1 MGTLPRDKYRADGFI
16 NINDTINTIYFN
28 QNVTPDPTKLDWSN
42 STTDGSSFENIELI
56 TFSDDKVM
64 FSRKLINENYEY
76 SIRINDGTLF

>member
-1 MGTLPRDKYRADGFI
+1 MGTLLRDKYRAKTFI
-16 NINDTINTIYFN
+16 EVGHIFSTIYFN
-28 QNVTPDPTKLDWSN
+28 QNITPDPTKLDWSN
-42 STTDGSSFENIELI
+42 STTDSSNFENIELI